1 MSCRSNNH
9 LKSAHGLAAI
19 QRKQPIKIK
28 QKCHHNSFTKALNSG
43 LICFSVGIVM
53 GLPHSVSAETP
64 AGIAVPAGTAVHAY
78 DISSGSLEAALDQFS
93 KQTGINVAFD
103 AADVKGMTAQELK
116 GSFTAQAGLDRL
128 LAGSGL
134 EAVTQAGGYAIRKS
148 ATAANQPT
156 ILPPVNVTAHS
167 ITGPTDGYMA
177 TKSYSATRTDTLLRD
192 VPQSITVV
200 TKDLIKDQ
208 NMLSMGDVV
217 RYVPGVGISQGEGNR
232 DAVIFR
238 GNNSTGDFYVDGLR
252 DDVQYFRDLYNI
264 DRVEVLKGSNG
275 MMFGRGGAGGVI
287 NRVTKEAGWT
297 PITEI
302 SAQYGSFSQK
312 RVTVDIGRAIN
323 EVAAF
328 RLNAMYE
335 HSNSFRNGVEL
346 ERGGVNPTF
355 TIKPSA
361 QTKIVVGGEYF
372 TDNRVS
378 DRGIPSLLNSGRPAD
393 THRST
398 FFGDPNRSPNS
409 VNVWALNSL
418 VEHAFDNGLTVRNR
432 TRYASYDKF
441 YQNVFSSGPATAQS
455 ATGTVPIQAYNDAT
469 QRDNIFN
476 QTDFLYALNTGP
488 IKHEFMAGVEYGRQ
502 VTDNFRNNG
511 YFNNNFLNAGKT
523 DTNVF
528 FFNPISLTPLTFRP
542 DPTGVTGTILGTPN
556 SNNATAN
563 NHGVVEVIGVYLQD
577 QITLHPQLKAVLG
590 IRYDNFDLKFRNN
603 NNGQLF
609 HTNDGLI
616 SPRAGLIYK
625 PIETMSI
632 YGNYSL
638 SYVPRA
644 GDQLTSLTL
653 TNAALKPE
661 QFMNLELGA
670 KWDIRPDLALTA
682 ALYQLERNNVI
693 APVIGSAA
701 GTATMLVDGQRA
713 RGAEVGLMGRIT
725 PQWSVMGGYAYTDAE
740 ITRAITGANAGA
752 VVAQVPKH
760 TVSMWNRYDF
770 APWLGLGLGVIHRS
784 SMYAQLDNTVLLPG
798 FTRLD
803 SAMFVRLNKTLRI
816 QANIENIADI
826 EYVASAH
833 NNNNILPGAP
843 RIYRLTV
850 VANF

>member
-1 MSCRSNNH
+1 METALN
-9 LKSAHGLAAI
+9 
-19 QRKQPIKIK
+19 Q
-28 QKCHHNSFTKALNSG
+28 FTKQA
-43 LICFSVGIVM
+43 
-53 GLPHSVSAETP
+53 
-64 AGIAVPAGTAVHAY
+64 
-78 DISSGSLEAALDQFS
+78 
-93 KQTGINVAFD
+93 GINVSFD
-103 AADVKGMTAQELK
+103 AAEAKRITVLELK
-116 GSFTAQAGLDRL
+116 GSFTAQAALDRL
-128 LAGSGL
+128 MAGTGL
-134 EAVTQAGGYAIRKS
+134 EAVPQAGGYIVKRSS
-148 ATAANQPT
+148 AADSQPA
-156 ILPPVNVTAHS
+156 ILPPVNVLAHT

-177 TKSYSATRTDTLLRD
+177 TKSLSATRTDTLLRD

-200 TKDLIKDQ
+200 TRDLIRDQ

-275 MMFGRGGAGGVI
+275 MIFGRGGAGGVI

-312 RVTVDIGRAIN
+312 RVAVDINRAIN
-323 EVAAF
+323 DVVAF
-328 RLNAMYE
+328 RLNAVYE

-361 QTKIVVGGEYF
+361 QTKIVLGGEYF

-378 DRGIPSLLNSGRPAD
+378 DRGIPSFGTVPGVVDSGRPAD

-409 VNVWALNSL
+409 VDVRALTSL

-432 TRYASYDKF
+432 TRYADYDKF
-441 YQNVFSSGPATAQS
+441 YQNVFSSGQATAQS
-455 ATGTVPIQAYNDAT
+455 AAGTVNVEAYQDGT
-469 QRDNIFN
+469 QRSNIFN

-488 IKHEFMAGVEYGRQ
+488 VKHEFIAGVEYGRQ
-502 VTDNFRNNG
+502 VTDNFRNHG
-511 YFNNNFLNAGKT
+511 FFNNNFTNAGRT
-523 DTNVF
+523 SSVP
-528 FFNPISLTPLTFRP
+528 FFNPISLTPLTFRA
-542 DPTGVTGTILGTPN
+542 DPTGGASGGT
-556 SNNATAN
+556 ATAN

-603 NNGQLF
+603 NTGQQF
-609 HTNDGLI
+609 HTNDGLV

-644 GDQLTSLTL
+644 GDQLTSLNL

-682 ALYQLERNNVI
+682 ALYQLDRSNVI
-693 APVIGSAA
+693 APVPNDP
-701 GTATMLVDGQRA
+701 TRTTLVDGQRA

-740 ITRAITGANAGA
+740 ITRAITGARAGA
-752 VVAQVPKH
+752 VLAQVPKH
-760 TVSMWNRYDF
+760 TFSMWNRYDF
-770 APWLGLGLGVIHRS
+770 APWLGLGIGVIHRS
-784 SMYAQLDNTVLLPG
+784 SMYAALDNTVLLPG

-803 SAMFVRLNKTLRI
+803 SAMFVRLNKTLRV

-843 RIYRLTV
+843 RIYRLTL

>member
-1 MSCRSNNH
+1 MLKNYSHH
-9 LKSAHGLAAI
+9 LKSASNHTAI
-19 QRKQPIKIK
+19 QLKSFARVK
-28 QKCHHNSFTKALNSG
+28 QKRHRHSLIKVLNNG
-43 LICFSVGIVM
+43 LICFSVGIAF
-53 GLPHSVSAETP
+53 GLPQGVLAEPAPTAGIP
-64 AGIAVPAGTAVHAY
+64 AGNTIHAY
-78 DISSGSLEAALDQFS
+78 DISPGSLETALNKFA
-93 KQTGINVAFD
+93 KQSGVNVSFD
-103 AADVKGMTAQELK
+103 LAEVKGMTAQELK
-116 GSFTAQAGLDRL
+116 GSFTVQAGLDRL
-128 LAGSGL
+128 LGGTGL
-134 EAVTQAGGYAIRKS
+134 EPVAQAGGYVITNP
-148 ATAANQPT
+148 ATTVNQPA
-156 ILPPVNVTAHS
+156 ILPSVNVIAQT

-177 TKSYSATRTDTLLRD
+177 TKSYSATRTDTPLRD

-200 TKDLIKDQ
+200 TQELIKDQ
-208 NMLSMGDVV
+208 TIQNMGEVV

-252 DDVQYFRDLYNI
+252 DDVQYFRDIYNI

-275 MMFGRGGAGGVI
+275 MIFGRGGAGGVI

-297 PITEI
+297 PVTEI
-302 SAQYGSFSQK
+302 SAQYGSFSHK

-335 HSNSFRNGVEL
+335 HSNSFRNGVDI
-346 ERGGVNPTF
+346 ERGGVSPTL
-355 TIKPSA
+355 TLKPGA

-372 TDNRVS
+372 TDNRVG
-378 DRGIPSLLNSGRPAD
+378 DRGIPSFGGRPAD

-441 YQNVFSSGPATAQS
+441 YQNVFASGQATALS
-455 ATGTVPIQAYNDAT
+455 AAGTVNVQAYNDAT

-511 YFNNNFLNAGKT
+511 YFNNNFTNAGRT
-523 DTNVF
+523 SSVA

-542 DPTGVTGTILGTPN
+542 DPTGAASGG
-556 SNNATAN
+556 SATAN
-563 NHGVVEVIGVYLQD
+563 NHGVVEVVGVYLQD

-590 IRYDNFDLKFRNN
+590 IRYDNFDLRFRNN
-603 NNGQLF
+603 NTGQLL

-625 PIETMSI
+625 PIEMVSI

-693 APVIGSAA
+693 APVPNVP
-701 GTATMLVDGQRA
+701 TQTMLVDGQRA
-713 RGAEVGLMGRIT
+713 RGAEIGLMGRIT

-740 ITRAITGANAGA
+740 ITRAITGAQAGA

-760 TVSMWNRYDF
+760 TFSMWNRYDF

-784 SMYAQLDNTVLLPG
+784 SMYAALDNTVLLPG

-803 SAMFVRLNKTLRI
+803 SAMFLRLNKTLRV

-850 VANF
+850 IANF

>member
-1 MSCRSNNH
+1 MSRSH
-9 LKSAHGLAAI
+9 ISQRESAHNRFIVPVEQAK
-19 QRKQPIKIK
+19 RKRTHTPFLK
-28 QKCHHNSFTKALNSG
+28 TLRSG
-43 LICFSVGIVM
+43 LICLG
-53 GLPHSVSAETP
+53 VSAV
-64 AGIAVPAGTAVHAY
+64 AVFPNGVLAESAASSAMSSGTAVQVY
-78 DISSGSLEAALDQFS
+78 DIPPGSLEVALNQFG
-93 KQTGINVAFD
+93 KQSGKTVSFD
-103 AADVKGMTAQELK
+103 AAEVRGVITQELK
-116 GSFTAQAGLDRL
+116 GSFTPQAALNRL
-128 LAGSGL
+128 LAGGEL
-134 EAVTQAGGYAIRKS
+134 EAVAQAGGYVVKKPV
-148 ATAANQPT
+148 AAPNQPAV
-156 ILPPVNVTAHS
+156 LPQVNVIAQT

-177 TKSYSATRTDTLLRD
+177 TKSLSATRTDTPLRD

-200 TKDLIKDQ
+200 TRDLIRDQ

-275 MMFGRGGAGGVI
+275 MIFGRGGGGGVI

-312 RVTVDIGRAIN
+312 RVAVDINRAIN
-323 EVAAF
+323 DVVAF
-328 RLNAMYE
+328 RLNAVYE

-361 QTKIVVGGEYF
+361 QTKIVLGGEYF
-372 TDNRVS
+372 TDNRVG
-378 DRGIPSLLNSGRPAD
+378 DRGIPSFGTITSPTPIVDSGRPAD

-409 VNVWALNSL
+409 VDVRALTSL

-432 TRYASYDKF
+432 TRYADYDKF
-441 YQNVFSSGPATAQS
+441 YQNVFSSGPATAES
-455 ATGTVPIQAYNDAT
+455 ATGTVNIQAYNEGT
-469 QRDNIFN
+469 RRDNIFN

-488 IKHEFMAGVEYGRQ
+488 VRHEFMAGVEYGRQ
-502 VTDNFRNNG
+502 VTDVSRNNG
-511 YFNNNFLNAGKT
+511 FFNNNFTNAGRT
-523 DTNVF
+523 SSVP
-528 FFNPISLTPLTFRP
+528 FFNPISLTPLTFRS
-542 DPTGVTGTILGTPN
+542 DPTGGASGGTPPV
-556 SNNATAN
+556 N
-563 NHGVVEVIGVYLQD
+563 NHGVVEVFGVYLQD

-590 IRYDNFDLKFRNN
+590 VRYDNFDLKFRNN
-603 NNGQLF
+603 NTGQLL

-644 GDQLTSLTL
+644 GDQLSSLNL

-682 ALYQLERNNVI
+682 ALYQLDRSNVI
-693 APVIGSAA
+693 APVPNDI
-701 GTATMLVDGQRA
+701 TRTTLVDGQRA

-725 PQWSVMGGYAYTDAE
+725 SQWSVMGGYAYTDAE
-740 ITRAITGANAGA
+740 IIRAITGAPAGA

-784 SMYAQLDNTVLLPG
+784 SMYAALDNTVLLPG

-826 EYVASAH
+826 DYVASAH

-843 RIYRLTV
+843 RIYRLTL

>member
-1 MSCRSNNH
+1 MLQNHSHH
-9 LKSAHGLAAI
+9 LKSASSHTAI
-19 QRKQPIKIK
+19 QLKSSARVK
-28 QKCHHNSFTKALNSG
+28 QKRRRHSLIKVLNNG
-43 LICFSVGIVM
+43 LICFSVGIAL
-53 GLPHSVSAETP
+53 GLPQGVFAEPATTAGIP
-64 AGIAVPAGTAVHAY
+64 AGNTTHAY
-78 DISSGSLEAALDQFS
+78 DIPSGSLETALNKFA
-93 KQTGINVAFD
+93 KQSGVNVSFD
-103 AADVKGMTAQELK
+103 LAEVKGMTAQELK
-116 GSFTAQAGLDRL
+116 GSFTVQAGLDRL
-128 LAGSGL
+128 LGGSGL
-134 EAVTQAGGYAIRKS
+134 EPVAQAGGYVITKP
-148 ATAANQPT
+148 ATTVNQPA
-156 ILPPVNVTAHS
+156 ILPSVNVIAQA

-177 TKSYSATRTDTLLRD
+177 TKSYSATRTDTPLRD

-200 TKDLIKDQ
+200 TQELIKDQ
-208 NMLSMGDVV
+208 TIQNMSEVV

-252 DDVQYFRDLYNI
+252 DDVQYFRDIYNI

-275 MMFGRGGAGGVI
+275 MIFGRGGAGGVI

-297 PITEI
+297 PVTEI
-302 SAQYGSFSQK
+302 SAQYGSFSHK

-335 HSNSFRNGVEL
+335 HSNSFRNGVDL
-346 ERGGVNPTF
+346 ERGGVNPTL
-355 TIKPSA
+355 TIKPGA
-361 QTKIVVGGEYF
+361 RTKIVVGGEYF
-372 TDNRVS
+372 TDNRVG
-378 DRGIPSLLNSGRPAD
+378 DRGIPSFGGRPAD

-441 YQNVFSSGPATAQS
+441 YQNVFSSNAVS

-511 YFNNNFLNAGKT
+511 YFNNNFSNAGRT

-542 DPTGVTGTILGTPN
+542 DPTGAASGG
-556 SNNATAN
+556 SATAN
-563 NHGVVEVIGVYLQD
+563 NHGVVEVVGVYLQD

-590 IRYDNFDLKFRNN
+590 IRYDNFDLRFRNN
-603 NNGQLF
+603 NTGQLL

-625 PIETMSI
+625 PIEMVSI

-693 APVIGSAA
+693 APVPNVP
-701 GTATMLVDGQRA
+701 TQTMLVDGQRA
-713 RGAEVGLMGRIT
+713 RGAEIGLMGRIT

-740 ITRAITGANAGA
+740 ITRAITGAQAGA

-760 TVSMWNRYDF
+760 TFSMWNRYDF

-784 SMYAQLDNTVLLPG
+784 SMYAALDNTVLLPG

-803 SAMFVRLNKTLRI
+803 SAMFVRLNKTLRV
-816 QANIENIADI
+816 QANIENITDI

-850 VANF
+850 IANF